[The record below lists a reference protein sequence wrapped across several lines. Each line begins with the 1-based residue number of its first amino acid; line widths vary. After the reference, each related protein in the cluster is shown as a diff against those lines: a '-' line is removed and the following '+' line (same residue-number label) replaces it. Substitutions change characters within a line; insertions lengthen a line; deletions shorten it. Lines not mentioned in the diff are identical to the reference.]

1 MTFILIITYY
11 TQFVSS
17 HCINISHQL
26 THQIHTDN
34 LGEATYFSGQNSW
47 MIPLP
52 SVFLNDE
59 IMPSGQIGKSNLIL
73 VDEIIKEF
81 WIRKANDFV

>member
-17 HCINISHQL
+17 CCINISHQL

-34 LGEATYFSGQNSW
+34 LGEAIYFSGQNSG
-47 MIPLP
+47 MIQLP
-52 SVFLNDE
+52 SVFWNDE
-59 IMPSGQIGKSNLIL
+59 IMPFRQIGKSNLIL
-73 VDEIIKEF
+73 ANEIMKEF
-81 WIRKANDFV
+81 

>member
-17 HCINISHQL
+17 CCINISHQL

-34 LGEATYFSGQNSW
+34 LGEAIYFSGQNS
-47 MIPLP
+47 
-52 SVFLNDE
+52 
-59 IMPSGQIGKSNLIL
+59 
-73 VDEIIKEF
+73 
-81 WIRKANDFV
+81 